1 MDGEDDFLGSLG
13 LGKLLA
19 SEGVDTSGLSNIL
32 SRGGNASSS
41 NELANI
47 DNESDDDAKYEDD
60 LSDHDLLPETEA
72 EKAARAKEKQ
82 EEARYRRMAL
92 QMNKE
97 LEAKRANKGKGKAK
111 EDPKDVVKR
120 IWPDFEPGRRLRMT
134 DIIYETPH
142 TREQYKQASY
152 KRKRQKV
159 VHESIRMFGSGR
171 PCQKADIVDP
181 FAATQPM
188 AEEDEGFLADLPPLR
203 KSKPGQAPYET
214 PLGGYFEREWIQ
226 GARDLQRKAMKQT
239 PADVDFSA
247 LARSDWVAPEAKTL
261 DLADWEKDIVMYSL

>member
-32 SRGGNASSS
+32 SRGGGASTS

-60 LSDHDLLPETEA
+60 LSDQDLLPETEA

-159 VHESIRMFGSGR
+159 VHESIRMSGSRR
-171 PCQKADIVDP
+171 PCQSADDQIRS
-181 FAATQPM
+181 
-188 AEEDEGFLADLPPLR
+188 PLL
-203 KSKPGQAPYET
+203 SQ
-214 PLGGYFEREWIQ
+214 W
-226 GARDLQRKAMKQT
+226 QRKMRDSWRIYHRFGNPNQGKHHT
-239 PADVDFSA
+239 KLHLVDTLNENGFKE
-247 LARSDWVAPEAKTL
+247 LAIYKERL
-261 DLADWEKDIVMYSL
+261 

>member
-1 MDGEDDFLGSLG
+1 MDDGDDFLGSLG

-19 SEGVDTSGLSNIL
+19 SEGVDASGLSSIL
-32 SRGGNASSS
+32 SRGGGASAS
-41 NELANI
+41 NELANV

-72 EKAARAKEKQ
+72 EKTARAREKQ

-92 QMNKE
+92 QMNQE
-97 LEAKRANKGKGKAK
+97 LEAKRAIKGKGKAK
-111 EDPKDVVKR
+111 EDPKDFVKR

-134 DIIYETPH
+134 DVIYETPYA
-142 TREQYKQASY
+142 REQYKQASY

-159 VHESIRMFGSGR
+159 VHESIRMSLCSSAER
-171 PCQKADIVDP
+171 LCLSIDT
-181 FAATQPM
+181 FAATRPK

-214 PLGGYFEREWIQ
+214 PLGGYFEREWIK
-226 GARDLQRKAMKQT
+226 GARDLQRKAMKQA
-239 PADVDFSA
+239 PADIDFKA

-261 DLADWEKDIVMYSL
+261 DLADWEKDIIMYSL